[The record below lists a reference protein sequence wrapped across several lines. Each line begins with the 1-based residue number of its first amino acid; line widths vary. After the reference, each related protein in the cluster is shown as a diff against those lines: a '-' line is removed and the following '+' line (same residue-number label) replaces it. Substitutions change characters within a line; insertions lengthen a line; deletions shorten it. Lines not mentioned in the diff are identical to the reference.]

1 MSAASSLARGFI
13 ISIMNPLITFIVA
26 TEPIDVGTSAA
37 ERGLTSSMDRYT
49 DAVRRSGW
57 CRTVVGTS
65 MVAAE
70 YGSPPEIAGTPAPGS
85 AFMILARP
93 LAVH

>member
-1 MSAASSLARGFI
+1 VFDGQIHR
-13 ISIMNPLITFIVA
+13 
-26 TEPIDVGTSAA
+26 
-37 ERGLTSSMDRYT
+37 
-49 DAVRRSGW
+49 RRSALGLVSH
-57 CRTVVGTS
+57 RRRHSTVAV
-65 MVAAE
+65 E